1 MSYPNQNPYGPPPG
15 QQPGYGYPQQ
25 QPPPAPAPAPPPAP
39 GPYGS
44 YPGGPGMSGAPGA
57 PGMPGIPGMP
67 GTPGMQQ
74 AQYPKPPYPMV
85 MPGGV
90 KAARVMLFVL
100 AGLNLIGLILAVAGL
115 GSVSKA
121 SHNAS
126 SYAGQDAM
134 TAFNVGKGLLI
145 VVIVL
150 IVIFTAAA
158 ITLAAQFGNGGGGV
172 RVGTIVFGVATTMVS
187 LFSFPFGLVHTA
199 LGVLVLV
206 LVAKDDGNAWFSR
219 PRY

>member
-25 QPPPAPAPAPPPAP
+25 QPAPAPAPAPAP
-39 GPYGS
+39 GPYGP
-44 YPGGPGMSGAPGA
+44 YAGGAGMPGMA
-57 PGMPGIPGMP
+57 GIPGMP
-67 GTPGMQQ
+67 Q
-74 AQYPKPPYPMV
+74 PPYPMV
-85 MPGGV
+85 MPGAV

-115 GSVSKA
+115 GGVSKA

-126 SYAGQDAM
+126 PYAGQDAI

-145 VVIVL
+145 AAIVV

-158 ITLAAQFGNGGGGV
+158 ITLAAQFGNGGSGV
-172 RVGTIVFGVATTMVS
+172 RIGTIVFGVANTMLS
-187 LFSFPFGLVHTA
+187 LFSFPFGLVHTV

-206 LVAKDDGNAWFSR
+206 FVAKDDGNAWFNR